1 MEPHVKRHIVDTE
14 LCGPVSCYLQGDLE
28 KQREGVV
35 FLTVHDIGCTFINWY
50 NFVMEPAMNDIRSR
64 ALFIHVSVPGQE
76 PGAENLPGSFK
87 FPKMQDLGLNLV
99 SILDNLRIP
108 RVIALGNGAGGNI
121 ITRFGMLHPN
131 RVHGIVAINTS
142 TSTSMGR
149 FMERLSER
157 MSNIKTDDANRLN
170 KKNVEIFA
178 EAYKKRS
185 AIIQDLNKKIKVD
198 VLLIAG
204 AKSKCVADADSF
216 HQEMLPGLCSII
228 KIEEVCEPL
237 IEAVDRVT
245 DAVLLFCQGIG
256 LMASLIRRPSRQGSL
271 SNAGGNDKRERQLI
285 DPSLKHHII
294 TLESCGP
301 LSVFLQG
308 DVERIK
314 DGVVFLT
321 VHDVGSSYRSWKN
334 FVNLDCLEDV
344 RKRSIFVHVAIPG
357 QEPGAVDLPHDFVF
371 PKMKDL
377 GLYLVSVLDFLRV
390 KQVVGLG
397 DGAGAN
403 IITRFGMNHPSRVH
417 GVFTINNRCG
427 VSLGRFMEGLKGKM
441 KTTKGDE
448 AQTMNESNVAQFA
461 EAYKKRTEILTDM
474 HKKINFDLFLMTG
487 LKSKYVEDTE
497 AIHQQI
503 QPGLC
508 SMIKVEDVVEP
519 LNEASERVAEALI
532 LFCQGLGLMAS
543 VVRKFSR
550 QQSLSSQDS
559 LVEER

>member
-1 MEPHVKRHIVDTE
+1 MEPHVQRHIVDTE
-14 LCGPVSCYLQGDLE
+14 LCGPVSCYLQGNLE

-50 NFVMEPAMNDIRSR
+50 NFVMEPVMNDIRSR
-64 ALFIHVSVPGQE
+64 ALFIHVAVPGQE
-76 PGAENLPGSFK
+76 PGAEDLPGSFK

-108 RVIALGNGAGGNI
+108 RVVALGNGAGGNI

-142 TSTSMGR
+142 ASTSMGR
-149 FMERLSER
+149 FVEKLSER

-204 AKSKCVADADSF
+204 AKSKCVAETDSF

-271 SNAGGNDKRERQLI
+271 SNAGGNDTRERQLI

-294 TLESCGP
+294 NLESCGP

-308 DVERIK
+308 DIERIK

-321 VHDVGSSYRSWKN
+321 AHDVGSSYRSWKN
-334 FVNLDCLEDV
+334 FVNLDGLEDV
-344 RKRSIFVHVAIPG
+344 RKRSIFIHIAIPG
-357 QEPGAVDLPHDFVF
+357 QEPGAVDLPNDFIF

-427 VSLGRFMEGLKGKM
+427 VSMGRFMEGLKGKIKM
-441 KTTKGDE
+441 AKGDE
-448 AQTMNESNVAQFA
+448 AQTMNENNVAQFA
-461 EAYKKRTEILTDM
+461 EAYKKRNEILTEM
-474 HKKINFDLFLMTG
+474 NKKI
-487 LKSKYVEDTE
+487 KSIINMEY
-497 AIHQQI
+497 
-503 QPGLC
+503 
-508 SMIKVEDVVEP
+508 
-519 LNEASERVAEALI
+519 LI
-532 LFCQGLGLMAS
+532 RIPFVS
-543 VVRKFSR
+543 VLICF
-550 QQSLSSQDS
+550 
-559 LVEER
+559 